1 MTAPALPD
9 GREVDLHSDD
19 DVAGAA
25 GLDAGHGVK
34 SLSPGTACLIKA
46 PLLDLDGAKVAEGH
60 AVGASV
66 LLPAAGC
73 DAALEMDLRVARVA
87 QVPQGTGGLVG
98 EGGFLEEANATGG
111 VLVVGAFEVSLCA
124 ADSRESAGAVAVG
137 GQGSGVNDC
146 EQGLLAGACLAVVDA
161 GHGGV
166 GQAECPA
173 WVGGNLTAWATNT
186 DPNAPYQPVQALL
199 HPEELWPHLGETS
212 LLLGTRIVPGTL
224 LLSLAVTAAVL
235 YKRHKDGSGRRRKR
249 IAGMAKQKDIEP
261 LMAKAITAK
270 ARSLRPSLKS
280 AKHIDARET
289 GILLG
294 NLQGTRHEVRMG
306 YEDVAVAIMAPRSG
320 KTTSLAIPSILA
332 APGPVLLTSN
342 KAAGDAFTAT
352 IDARA
357 AVGRTWSMDP
367 QQIAHAERAMW
378 WNPLSD
384 AKTLDGAGR
393 LAGHFLAA
401 SVDASQQGDFWSKA
415 GSNILSQLFL
425 AAALDER
432 PITDVMAWLAFP
444 ADRTPLDILR
454 DHKFAAVAAQ
464 LKGTVEGPPET
475 RDGIYETTCQYAAAL
490 LNSEIAAWVTPQ
502 KNVPEFKPSEFVTSK
517 DTLYL
522 LSKDGG
528 GGASALIAACADSV
542 MRAATA
548 QAERA
553 GGRLDPPMLAILDEA
568 ANVCKISDL
577 PDLYSHLGSR
587 GIIPITILQS
597 YRQGQKVWG
606 DAGMDAMWSASTIK
620 VIGSGI
626 DDPDFADKLS
636 RLIGDHDVE
645 TTSTSTSES
654 GKSTSVSMRQ
664 QRIMAADAIRAL
676 PKGTALCFAT
686 GMRAAMLDLRPW
698 YLEPGAAELSAASAR
713 ASKGITERAIAKA
726 TPMQSDFGLA
736 S

>member
-1 MTAPALPD
+1 MPQPSSSSTD
-9 GREVDLHSDD
+9 GYDIAFRVL
-19 DVAGAA
+19 
-25 GLDAGHGVK
+25 GVVLAIAVP
-34 SLSPGTACLIKA
+34 LS
-46 PLLDLDGAKVAEGH
+46 
-60 AVGASV
+60 
-66 LLPAAGC
+66 
-73 DAALEMDLRVARVA
+73 
-87 QVPQGTGGLVG
+87 
-98 EGGFLEEANATGG
+98 N
-111 VLVVGAFEVSLCA
+111 
-124 ADSRESAGAVAVG
+124 
-137 GQGSGVNDC
+137 
-146 EQGLLAGACLAVVDA
+146 LAWL
-161 GHGGV
+161 
-166 GQAECPA
+166 
-173 WVGGNLTAWATNT
+173 GGNLTAWATDT
-186 DPNAPYQPVQALL
+186 GPGAPYQPIQALL
-199 HPEELWPHLGETS
+199 HPDQLWPRLGDTS
-212 LLLGTRIVPGTL
+212 LLLSTRILPGTVL
-224 LLSLAVTAAVL
+224 LALGITAAVL
-235 YKRHKDGSGRRRKR
+235 YKRHQDGNGGRRKR
-249 IAGMAKQKDIEP
+249 VAGMAKQRDIEP
-261 LMAKAITAK
+261 LMSKAITAK
-270 ARSLRPSLKS
+270 ARSLRPSLKD
-280 AKHIDARET
+280 AKRLNPADT

-294 NLQGTRHEVRMG
+294 NLQGTKHEVRMG

-320 KTTSLAIPSILA
+320 KTTSLAIPSILN

-342 KAAGDAFTAT
+342 KAAGDAYTAT
-352 IDARA
+352 LDARA

-425 AAALDER
+425 AAALAER
-432 PITDVMAWLAFP
+432 PITDVMQWLAFP

-454 DHKFAAVAAQ
+454 DHGFAAVAAQ

-475 RDGIYETTCQYAAAL
+475 RDGIYETARQYAAAL
-490 LNSEIAAWVTPQ
+490 LNSEIAAWVTAQ
-502 KNVPEFKPSEFVTSK
+502 KDVAEFKPSEFVASK

-664 QRIMAADAIRAL
+664 ERILAADAIRAL
-676 PKGTALCFAT
+676 PKGTALAFAT

-698 YLEPGAAELSAASAR
+698 YLEPGASELSAASAR
-713 ASKGITERAIAKA
+713 ASKGITDHAVAKA
-726 TPMQSDFGLA
+726 APKQTDFGTA
-736 S
+736 T

>member
-1 MTAPALPD
+1 MLL
-9 GREVDLHSDD
+9 GV
-19 DVAGAA
+19 VAVA
-25 GLDAGHGVK
+25 V
-34 SLSPGTACLIKA
+34 
-46 PLLDLDGAKVAEGH
+46 PL
-60 AVGASV
+60 
-66 LLPAAGC
+66 
-73 DAALEMDLRVARVA
+73 
-87 QVPQGTGGLVG
+87 
-98 EGGFLEEANATGG
+98 ANATW
-111 VLVVGAFEVSLCA
+111 LS
-124 ADSRESAGAVAVG
+124 
-137 GQGSGVNDC
+137 
-146 EQGLLAGACLAVVDA
+146 
-161 GHGGV
+161 
-166 GQAECPA
+166 
-173 WVGGNLTAWATNT
+173 GNLTARLTGSSPQAAYLPA
-186 DPNAPYQPVQALL
+186 DALL
-199 HPEELWPHLGETS
+199 NPEQLWPGLGETA
-212 LLLGTRIVPGTL
+212 LLVGTRIVPIAVLIT
-224 LLSLAVTAAVL
+224 LAVIAAVVWN
-235 YKRHKDGSGRRRKR
+235 RHKNGSGRRRKV
-249 IAGMAKQKDIEP
+249 AGTAKAKDIEP
-261 LMAKAITAK
+261 LLAKQITAK
-270 ARSLRPSLKS
+270 ARSLRPSLKG
-280 AKHIDARET
+280 AKSIAPSDT

-294 NLQGTRHEVRMG
+294 NLAGTRTEVRMG

-342 KAAGDAFTAT
+342 KAGGDAYTAT

-357 AVGRTWSMDP
+357 GVGRVWSMDP
-367 QQIAHAERAMW
+367 QQIAHASREMW
-378 WNPLSD
+378 WNPLAD

-415 GSNILSQLFL
+415 GSNVLGQLFL
-425 AAALDER
+425 AAALDNR
-432 PITDVMAWLAFP
+432 PITDVMQWLAFP
-444 ADRTPLDILR
+444 ADRRPLDILR
-454 DHKFAAVAAQ
+454 DHGFTAVAAQ

-475 RDGIYETTCQYAAAL
+475 RDGIYETARQYAAAL
-490 LNSEIAAWVTPQ
+490 LNTEIARWVTPQ
-502 KNVPEFKPSEFVTSK
+502 KDVPEFRPAEFVTST

-587 GIIPITILQS
+587 GIIPMTILQS

-606 DAGMDAMWSASTIK
+606 DAGMDAMWSAATIK

-645 TTSTSTSES
+645 TTSTSTSDS
-654 GKSTSVSMRQ
+654 GMSTSISMRQ
-664 QRIMAADAIRAL
+664 ERILPADAIRAL
-676 PKGTALCFAT
+676 PKGTALLFAT

-698 YLEPGAAELSAASAR
+698 YLEPGADVLSAASAA
-713 ASKGITERAIAKA
+713 ASKGITARAVAKA
-726 TPMQSDFGLA
+726 APQQRDFGKA
-736 S
+736 A

>member
-1 MTAPALPD
+1 MPPSSNSSTD
-9 GREVDLHSDD
+9 GYDIAFRL
-19 DVAGAA
+19 
-25 GLDAGHGVK
+25 LLGV
-34 SLSPGTACLIKA
+34 
-46 PLLDLDGAKVAEGH
+46 
-60 AVGASV
+60 
-66 LLPAAGC
+66 
-73 DAALEMDLRVARVA
+73 
-87 QVPQGTGGLVG
+87 
-98 EGGFLEEANATGG
+98 
-111 VLVVGAFEVSLCA
+111 
-124 ADSRESAGAVAVG
+124 
-137 GQGSGVNDC
+137 
-146 EQGLLAGACLAVVDA
+146 LAVV
-161 GHGGV
+161 V
-166 GQAECPA
+166 PLSNLA
-173 WVGGNLTAWATNT
+173 WLSGNITAYLTHRPW
-186 DPNAPYQPVQALL
+186 APYQPTAALL
-199 HPEELWPHLGETS
+199 HPDQLWPHAGETS
-212 LLLGTRIVPGTL
+212 LLIGTRIVPVAAL
-224 LLSLAVTAAVL
+224 LALGAAAGVL
-235 YKRHKDGSGRRRKR
+235 WSRHKNRGGGRKK
-249 IAGMAKQKDIEP
+249 ITGMAKARDIEP
-261 LMAKAITAK
+261 LMVKAITDK
-270 ARSLRPSLKS
+270 ARSLRPSLKD
-280 AKHIDARET
+280 AKRIDAKDT
-289 GILLG
+289 GVLLG
-294 NLQGTRHEVRMG
+294 NLQGTKHEVRMG

-320 KTTSLAIPSILA
+320 KTTSLAIPSILN

-342 KAAGDAFTAT
+342 KAAGDAYTAT
-352 IDARA
+352 LDARA
-357 AVGRTWSMDP
+357 GVGRVWSMDP
-367 QQIAHAERAMW
+367 QQIAHAAREMW
-378 WNPLSD
+378 WNPLAS
-384 AKTLDGAGR
+384 AKTLDGANR

-401 SVDASQQGDFWSKA
+401 SVDTSQQGDFWSKA
-415 GSNILSQLFL
+415 GSNILSQLLL

-432 PITDVMAWLAFP
+432 PITDIMQWLAFP

-454 DHKFAAVAAQ
+454 DHGFAAVAAQ

-475 RDGIYETTCQYAAAL
+475 RDGIYETARQYAAAL

-502 KNVPEFKPSEFVTSK
+502 MNIPELRPSDFVAST

-606 DAGMDAMWSASTIK
+606 DAGMDAMWSASTVK

-645 TTSTSTSES
+645 TTSTSHSES

-664 QRIMAADAIRAL
+664 ERILPADAIRAL

-686 GMRAAMLDLRPW
+686 GMRVAMLDLRPW
-698 YLEPGAAELSAASAR
+698 YLEPGAEELSAASAR
-713 ASKGITERAIAKA
+713 ASKRITARAVAKHA
-726 TPMQSDFGLA
+726 PKRSDFGKA
-736 S
+736 V

>member
-1 MTAPALPD
+1 MPTPSSPSPTSNDGYDIAFKAL
-9 GREVDLHSDD
+9 L
-19 DVAGAA
+19 
-25 GLDAGHGVK
+25 
-34 SLSPGTACLIKA
+34 
-46 PLLDLDGAKVAEGH
+46 
-60 AVGASV
+60 
-66 LLPAAGC
+66 
-73 DAALEMDLRVARVA
+73 
-87 QVPQGTGGLVG
+87 
-98 EGGFLEEANATGG
+98 G
-111 VLVVGAFEVSLCA
+111 VL
-124 ADSRESAGAVAVG
+124 AVAVPLANLAWLG
-137 GQGSGVNDC
+137 GNATAWMTGSGT
-146 EQGLLAGACLAVVDA
+146 
-161 GHGGV
+161 
-166 GQAECPA
+166 PA
-173 WVGGNLTAWATNT
+173 S
-186 DPNAPYQPVQALL
+186 YQPFGALL
-199 HPEELWPHLGETS
+199 HPDQLWPGLDHTA
-212 LLLGTRIVPGTL
+212 LLIGTRIAPITVL
-224 LLSLAVTAAVL
+224 LALAALGAL
-235 YKRHKDGSGRRRKR
+235 WWSRHKNTSSGKKKPIRGLARKR
-249 IAGMAKQKDIEP
+249 DIEP
-261 LMAKAITAK
+261 LLAKAMTAK
-270 ARSLRPSLKS
+270 ARSLRPSLADVKRV
-280 AKHIDARET
+280 DPRDT
-289 GILLG
+289 GVLLG
-294 NLQGTRHEVRMG
+294 DLQGTRHEVRMG
-306 YEDVAVAIMAPRSG
+306 WEDVAVAIMAPRSG
-320 KTTSLAIPSILA
+320 KTTSLAIPSILS

-342 KAAGDAFTAT
+342 KAGGDAYTAT
-352 IDARA
+352 ITARA
-357 AVGRTWSMDP
+357 KAGRVWSMDP
-367 QQIAHAERAMW
+367 QQIAHAERTMW
-378 WNPLSD
+378 WNPLAD

-454 DHKFAAVAAQ
+454 DHGHAAVAAQ

-475 RDGIYETTCQYAAAL
+475 RDGIYETARQYAAAL

-502 KNVPEFKPSEFVTSK
+502 DGIPEFKPSEFVDST

-620 VIGSGI
+620 VVGPGI

-636 RLIGDHDVE
+636 RMIGDHDVE
-645 TTSTSTSES
+645 STSISQSES

-664 QRIMAADAIRAL
+664 ERILAADAIRAL
-676 PKGTALCFAT
+676 PKGSALCFAT
-686 GMRAAMLDLRPW
+686 GMRVAALDMKPW
-698 YLEPGAAELSAASAR
+698 YQQPEADEISAASER
-713 ASKGITERAIAKA
+713 ASKAITERAVAKT
-726 TPMQSDFGLA
+726 TPKQSDFTTA
-736 S
+736 A

>member
-1 MTAPALPD
+1 MPPPSSSSNTDGYDLVLRLLLGAL
-9 GREVDLHSDD
+9 
-19 DVAGAA
+19 A
-25 GLDAGHGVK
+25 
-34 SLSPGTACLIKA
+34 
-46 PLLDLDGAKVAEGH
+46 
-60 AVGASV
+60 
-66 LLPAAGC
+66 
-73 DAALEMDLRVARVA
+73 
-87 QVPQGTGGLVG
+87 
-98 EGGFLEEANATGG
+98 
-111 VLVVGAFEVSLCA
+111 VLVPLAHLA
-124 ADSRESAGAVAVG
+124 WL
-137 GQGSGVNDC
+137 SGNVTAYLT
-146 EQGLLAGACLAVVDA
+146 GTT
-161 GHGGV
+161 
-166 GQAECPA
+166 PA
-173 WVGGNLTAWATNT
+173 RYEPTA
-186 DPNAPYQPVQALL
+186 ALL
-199 HPEELWPHLGETS
+199 HPNQVWPTAGETS
-212 LLLGTRIVPGTL
+212 LLIGARVVPVVLFLVLG
-224 LLSLAVTAAVL
+224 ATAGVL
-235 YKRHKDGSGRRRKR
+235 WTRRRSRGGRKK
-249 IAGMAKQKDIEP
+249 ITDMAKARDIEP

-270 ARSLRPSLKS
+270 ARSLRPSLKGF
-280 AKHIDARET
+280 KHIAAKDT
-289 GILLG
+289 GVLLG

-306 YEDVAVAIMAPRSG
+306 FEDVAIAIMAPRSG
-320 KTTSLAIPSILA
+320 KTTSLAIPSMLD

-352 IDARA
+352 HEMRARA
-357 AVGRTWSMDP
+357 GTVWTMDP
-367 QQIAHAERAMW
+367 QQIAHAAREMW
-378 WNPLSD
+378 WNPLAT
-384 AKTLDGAGR
+384 AKTLDGANR

-415 GSNILSQLFL
+415 GSNILSQLLL

-432 PITDVMAWLAFP
+432 PITDIMQWLAFP
-444 ADRTPLDILR
+444 ADRSPLDILR
-454 DHKFAAVAAQ
+454 DHGFTAVAAQ

-475 RDGIYETTCQYAAAL
+475 RDGIYETARQYASAL
-490 LNSEIAAWVTPQ
+490 LNAEIAAWVTPQ
-502 KNVPEFKPSEFVTSK
+502 KDVPEFRPAQFVTST
-517 DTLYL
+517 DTLFL

-606 DAGMDAMWSASTIK
+606 DAGMDAMWSASTVK

-645 TTSTSTSES
+645 TTSTSHSES

-664 QRIMAADAIRAL
+664 ERILPADAIRAL

-686 GMRAAMLDLRPW
+686 GMRVAMLDLRPW
-698 YLEPGAAELSAASAR
+698 YLEPGAEELSAASAR
-713 ASKGITERAIAKA
+713 ASQGITARAVAKA
-726 TPMQSDFGLA
+726 APKQSDFGTA
-736 S
+736 A

>member
-1 MTAPALPD
+1 MPNNPSASSSSD
-9 GREVDLHSDD
+9 GYDI
-19 DVAGAA
+19 AF
-25 GLDAGHGVK
+25 K
-34 SLSPGTACLIKA
+34 
-46 PLLDLDGAKVAEGH
+46 
-60 AVGASV
+60 V
-66 LLPAAGC
+66 LLG
-73 DAALEMDLRVARVA
+73 ALAIA
-87 QVPQGTGGLVG
+87 VPLSN
-98 EGGFLEEANATGG
+98 LAW
-111 VLVVGAFEVSLCA
+111 LC
-124 ADSRESAGAVAVG
+124 
-137 GQGSGVNDC
+137 
-146 EQGLLAGACLAVVDA
+146 
-161 GHGGV
+161 
-166 GQAECPA
+166 
-173 WVGGNLTAWATNT
+173 GNLAARATNSG
-186 DPNAPYQPVQALL
+186 PWAPYQPTGALL
-199 HPEELWPHLGETS
+199 HPDQLWPHAGETS
-212 LLLGTRIVPGTL
+212 LLIATRIIPATAMIA
-224 LLSLAVTAAVL
+224 LALTVAVVWS
-235 YKRHKDGSGRRRKR
+235 RHANAGGGRKKKT
-249 IAGMAKQKDIEP
+249 AGMAKPRDIEP
-261 LMAKAITAK
+261 LLAKAITAK
-270 ARSLRPSLKS
+270 ARSLRPSLTGV
-280 AKHIDARET
+280 KHIDAADT

-320 KTTSLAIPSILA
+320 KTTSLAIPSMLN

-342 KAAGDAFTAT
+342 KAAGDAYTAT
-352 IDARA
+352 LDARA
-357 AVGRTWSMDP
+357 AAGRTWSMDP

-378 WNPLSD
+378 WNPLAD

-432 PITDVMAWLAFP
+432 PVTDVMQWLAYP

-454 DHKFAAVAAQ
+454 DHSFTAVAAQ

-475 RDGIYETTCQYAAAL
+475 RDGIYETARQYAAAL
-490 LNSEIAAWVTPQ
+490 LNTEIARWVTPQ
-502 KNVPEFKPSEFVTSK
+502 KDVPEFRPSAFVTST

-606 DAGMDAMWSASTIK
+606 DAGMDAMWSASTVK

-636 RLIGDHDVE
+636 RLIGDHDVA
-645 TTSTSTSES
+645 TTSTSTSDS

-664 QRIMAADAIRAL
+664 ERILPADAIRAL
-676 PKGTALCFAT
+676 PKGTALVFAT
-686 GMRAAMLDLRPW
+686 GLRAAMLDLRPW
-698 YLEPGAAELSAASAR
+698 YAEPGAEQLSAASAR
-713 ASKGITERAIAKA
+713 ASRGITARAVAKHA
-726 TPMQSDFGLA
+726 PQPGDFGTA
-736 S
+736 A

>member
-1 MTAPALPD
+1 MPPSSTNSTD
-9 GREVDLHSDD
+9 GYDIAFRL
-19 DVAGAA
+19 
-25 GLDAGHGVK
+25 LLGV
-34 SLSPGTACLIKA
+34 
-46 PLLDLDGAKVAEGH
+46 
-60 AVGASV
+60 
-66 LLPAAGC
+66 
-73 DAALEMDLRVARVA
+73 
-87 QVPQGTGGLVG
+87 
-98 EGGFLEEANATGG
+98 
-111 VLVVGAFEVSLCA
+111 
-124 ADSRESAGAVAVG
+124 
-137 GQGSGVNDC
+137 
-146 EQGLLAGACLAVVDA
+146 LAVVVPLS
-161 GHGGV
+161 HL
-166 GQAECPA
+166 A
-173 WVGGNLTAWATNT
+173 WLSGNITAHFTGAVW
-186 DPNAPYQPVQALL
+186 APYEPATALL
-199 HPEELWPHLGETS
+199 HPDQLWPQAGETS
-212 LLLGTRIVPGTL
+212 LLISTRIVPVTVL
-224 LLSLAVTAAVL
+224 LGLGAAACL
-235 YKRHKDGSGRRRKR
+235 LWARHKNRSGGRKK
-249 IAGMAKQKDIEP
+249 IAGMAKARDIEP
-261 LMAKAITAK
+261 LMAKAITDK
-270 ARSLRPSLKS
+270 ARSLRPSLKT
-280 AKHIDARET
+280 AKYIDAKDT

-294 NLQGTRHEVRMG
+294 NLQGTKHEVRMG

-320 KTTSLAIPSILA
+320 KTTSLAIPSILS

-342 KAAGDAFTAT
+342 KAAGDAFTT
-352 IDARA
+352 SVDARGS
-357 AVGRTWSMDP
+357 VGRVWSMDP
-367 QQIAHAERAMW
+367 QQIAHAAREMW
-378 WNPLSD
+378 WNPLAD
-384 AKTLDGAGR
+384 AKSLDGAGR

-415 GSNILSQLFL
+415 GSNILAQLFL
-425 AAALDER
+425 AAALDDR
-432 PITDVMAWLAFP
+432 PITDVMQWLAFP

-454 DHKFAAVAAQ
+454 DHGFSAVASQ

-475 RDGIYETTCQYAAAL
+475 RDGIYETARQYAAAL
-490 LNSEIAAWVTPQ
+490 LNSEVAAWVTPQ
-502 KNVPEFKPSEFVTSK
+502 KDVEEFRPSAFVTST

-606 DAGMDAMWSASTIK
+606 DAGMDAMWSASTVK

-645 TTSTSTSES
+645 TTSTSHSES

-664 QRIMAADAIRAL
+664 ERILPADAIRAL

-698 YLEPGAAELSAASAR
+698 YLEPGSEELSAASAR
-713 ASKGITERAIAKA
+713 ASKAITARAVAKHA
-726 TPMQSDFGLA
+726 PTQSDFGKTA
-736 S
+736 

>member
-1 MTAPALPD
+1 MSSPSPNSNSDGYDILFKALLGAFAVALP
-9 GREVDLHSDD
+9 
-19 DVAGAA
+19 
-25 GLDAGHGVK
+25 
-34 SLSPGTACLIKA
+34 LST
-46 PLLDLDGAKVAEGH
+46 
-60 AVGASV
+60 
-66 LLPAAGC
+66 
-73 DAALEMDLRVARVA
+73 
-87 QVPQGTGGLVG
+87 
-98 EGGFLEEANATGG
+98 
-111 VLVVGAFEVSLCA
+111 
-124 ADSRESAGAVAVG
+124 
-137 GQGSGVNDC
+137 
-146 EQGLLAGACLAVVDA
+146 LAWL
-161 GHGGV
+161 
-166 GQAECPA
+166 
-173 WVGGNLTAWATNT
+173 GGNATAWAT
-186 DPNAPYQPVQALL
+186 DSGSWVPYQPAEALI
-199 HPEELWPHLGETS
+199 HPERLWPAAGETS
-212 LLLGTRIVPGTL
+212 LLIGTRILPASVL
-224 LLSLAVTAAVL
+224 LALTVCGYLWWS
-235 YKRHKDGSGRRRKR
+235 RHKGTIGKKKR

-261 LMAKAITAK
+261 LLAKAITAK
-270 ARSLRPSLKS
+270 ARSLRPSLKD
-280 AKHIDARET
+280 AKAIDAKDT
-289 GILLG
+289 GVLLG
-294 NLQGTRHEVRMG
+294 NLQGSRHEVRMG

-320 KTTSLAIPSILA
+320 KTTCLAIPAILA

-342 KAAGDAFTAT
+342 KAAGDAYTAT
-352 IDARA
+352 LDARG
-357 AVGRTWSMDP
+357 VDGPTWSMDP
-367 QQIAHAERAMW
+367 QQIAHAAREMW
-378 WNPLSD
+378 WNPLAS
-384 AKTLDGAGR
+384 AKSLDGAGR

-432 PITDVMAWLAFP
+432 PITDVMQWLAFP
-444 ADRTPLDILR
+444 ADRRPLDILR
-454 DHKFAAVAAQ
+454 DHGFSAVAAQ

-475 RDGIYETTCQYAAAL
+475 RDGIYETARQYASAL

-502 KNVPEFKPSEFVTSK
+502 KGVPEFKPADFVTSK

-606 DAGMDAMWSASTIK
+606 DAGMDAMWSASTVK

-645 TTSTSTSES
+645 TKSTSISDS
-654 GKSTSVSMRQ
+654 GKSTSISMRQ
-664 QRIMAADAIRAL
+664 ERILPADAIRAL

-698 YLEPGAAELSAASAR
+698 YLEPGAEALSAASAD
-713 ASKGITERAIAKA
+713 ASRGITARAVAKHA
-726 TPMQSDFGLA
+726 PQQDNYGPA
-736 S
+736 A

>member
-1 MTAPALPD
+1 MPPSSNSSTD
-9 GREVDLHSDD
+9 GYDL
-19 DVAGAA
+19 V
-25 GLDAGHGVK
+25 LRLFLGV
-34 SLSPGTACLIKA
+34 
-46 PLLDLDGAKVAEGH
+46 
-60 AVGASV
+60 
-66 LLPAAGC
+66 
-73 DAALEMDLRVARVA
+73 
-87 QVPQGTGGLVG
+87 
-98 EGGFLEEANATGG
+98 
-111 VLVVGAFEVSLCA
+111 
-124 ADSRESAGAVAVG
+124 
-137 GQGSGVNDC
+137 
-146 EQGLLAGACLAVVDA
+146 LAVVVPLS
-161 GHGGV
+161 HL
-166 GQAECPA
+166 A
-173 WVGGNLTAWATNT
+173 WLSGNITAYLTGASW
-186 DPNAPYQPVQALL
+186 APYQPTDALL
-199 HPEELWPHLGETS
+199 HPEQVWPEAGATS
-212 LLLGTRIVPGTL
+212 LLIGTRIVPVL
-224 LLSLAVTAAVL
+224 LLLALGAAAGAL
-235 YKRHKDGSGRRRKR
+235 WARHKNRSGGRKKV
-249 IAGMAKQKDIEP
+249 AGMATARDIEP
-261 LMAKAITAK
+261 LMAKAITDK
-270 ARSLRPSLKS
+270 ARSLRPSL
-280 AKHIDARET
+280 ADAQHIDARDT

-294 NLQGTRHEVRMG
+294 NLQGTKHEVRMG

-352 IDARA
+352 YDARA
-357 AVGRTWSMDP
+357 RVGQVWAMDP
-367 QQIAHAERAMW
+367 QQIAHAAREMW
-378 WNPLSD
+378 WNPLAD

-415 GSNILSQLFL
+415 GSNVLSQLFL

-432 PITDVMAWLAFP
+432 PITDVMSWLAFP

-454 DHKFAAVAAQ
+454 DHGFAAVAAQ

-475 RDGIYETTCQYAAAL
+475 RDGIYETARQYASAL
-490 LNSEIAAWVTPQ
+490 LNTEIAAWVTPQ
-502 KNVPEFKPSEFVTSK
+502 KGVPEFRPAEFVTST

-548 QAERA
+548 EAERA

-606 DAGMDAMWSASTIK
+606 DAGMDAMWSASTVK

-645 TTSTSTSES
+645 TTSTSTSDS
-654 GKSTSVSMRQ
+654 GTSTSLSMRQ
-664 QRIMAADAIRAL
+664 ERILPADAIRAL
-676 PKGTALCFAT
+676 PKGTALLFAT

-698 YLEPGAAELSAASAR
+698 YLEPSAGDLAAASSR
-713 ASKGITERAIAKA
+713 ASKAITTRAITKHAPQRDDCGTA
-726 TPMQSDFGLA
+726 A
-736 S
+736 

>member
-1 MTAPALPD
+1 MPPSPNSSTD
-9 GREVDLHSDD
+9 GYDL
-19 DVAGAA
+19 VLRLLFGA
-25 GLDAGHGVK
+25 
-34 SLSPGTACLIKA
+34 
-46 PLLDLDGAKVAEGH
+46 
-60 AVGASV
+60 
-66 LLPAAGC
+66 
-73 DAALEMDLRVARVA
+73 
-87 QVPQGTGGLVG
+87 
-98 EGGFLEEANATGG
+98 
-111 VLVVGAFEVSLCA
+111 
-124 ADSRESAGAVAVG
+124 
-137 GQGSGVNDC
+137 
-146 EQGLLAGACLAVVDA
+146 LAVVVPLS
-161 GHGGV
+161 HL
-166 GQAECPA
+166 A
-173 WVGGNLTAWATNT
+173 WLGGNATAYVTGNSW
-186 DPNAPYQPVQALL
+186 APYQPTTALL
-199 HPEELWPHLGETS
+199 HPERLWPQAGETS
-212 LLLGTRIVPGTL
+212 LLIGTRIVPGL
-224 LLSLAVTAAVL
+224 LLLALGAAAGVL
-235 YKRHKDGSGRRRKR
+235 WARHKGRSVTRRK
-249 IAGMAKQKDIEP
+249 ITDMATAGDIEP
-261 LMAKAITAK
+261 LLAKAITVK
-270 ARSLRPSLKS
+270 ARALRPSLKD
-280 AKHIDARET
+280 AKHIDAKDT

-294 NLQGTRHEVRMG
+294 NLQGSRHEVRMG
-306 YEDVAVAIMAPRSG
+306 FEDVAVAIMAPRSG
-320 KTTSLAIPSILA
+320 KTTSLAIPSVLN

-342 KAAGDAFTAT
+342 KAAGDAFTAAYE
-352 IDARA
+352 ARTR
-357 AVGRTWSMDP
+357 VGRVWTMDP
-367 QQIAHAERAMW
+367 QQIAHAAREMW
-378 WNPLSD
+378 WNPLAS

-415 GSNILSQLFL
+415 GSNILSQLLL

-432 PITDVMAWLAFP
+432 PITDIMQWLAFP

-454 DHKFAAVAAQ
+454 DHDFTAVAAQ

-475 RDGIYETTCQYAAAL
+475 RDGIYETARQYAAAL

-502 KNVPEFKPSEFVTSK
+502 KDVPEFQPAQFVTST
-517 DTLYL
+517 DTLFL

-606 DAGMDAMWSASTIK
+606 DAGMDAMWSASTVK
-620 VIGSGI
+620 VIGAGI

-645 TTSTSTSES
+645 TTSTSRSES
-654 GKSTSVSMRQ
+654 GKSTSISMRQ
-664 QRIMAADAIRAL
+664 ERILPADAIRAL

-698 YLEPGAAELSAASAR
+698 YLEPGANELAAASAR
-713 ASKGITERAIAKA
+713 ASKAITTRAIAKHA
-726 TPMQSDFGLA
+726 PKQSDFGTA
-736 S
+736 V

>member
-1 MTAPALPD
+1 MPQPSSAKSTDATDIAFKIL
-9 GREVDLHSDD
+9 L
-19 DVAGAA
+19 GA
-25 GLDAGHGVK
+25 
-34 SLSPGTACLIKA
+34 I
-46 PLLDLDGAKVAEGH
+46 
-60 AVGASV
+60 
-66 LLPAAGC
+66 
-73 DAALEMDLRVARVA
+73 
-87 QVPQGTGGLVG
+87 
-98 EGGFLEEANATGG
+98 
-111 VLVVGAFEVSLCA
+111 
-124 ADSRESAGAVAVG
+124 AVAVPLSNLAWLG
-137 GQGSGVNDC
+137 GQI
-146 EQGLLAGACLAVVDA
+146 
-161 GHGGV
+161 
-166 GQAECPA
+166 
-173 WVGGNLTAWATNT
+173 TAWAT
-186 DPNAPYQPVQALL
+186 DSGPGAPYQPVQALL
-199 HPEELWPHLGETS
+199 HPDQLWPGLEETS
-212 LLLGTRIVPGTL
+212 LLVGTRILPGAVL
-224 LLSLAVTAAVL
+224 LALGITAAML
-235 YKRHKDGSGRRRKR
+235 YKRNKGTGGGRKKR
-249 IAGMAKQKDIEP
+249 IDGMAKHTDIEP
-261 LMAKAITAK
+261 LMSKAITAK
-270 ARSLRPSLKS
+270 ARSLRPSLKD
-280 AKHIDARET
+280 AKHIDAKDT

-294 NLQGTRHEVRMG
+294 NLQGTKYEVRMG

-320 KTTSLAIPSILA
+320 KTTSLAIPSILN

-342 KAAGDAFTAT
+342 KAAGDAFTT
-352 IDARA
+352 TLDARA

-367 QQIAHAERAMW
+367 QQIAHAQREMW
-378 WNPLSD
+378 WNPLAT

-432 PITDVMAWLAFP
+432 PITDVMQWLAFP

-454 DHKFAAVAAQ
+454 DHGFTAVASQ

-475 RDGIYETTCQYAAAL
+475 RDGIYETARQYAAAL

-502 KNVPEFKPSEFVTSK
+502 KDIEEFRPEAFVTST
-517 DTLYL
+517 DTLFL

-606 DAGMDAMWSASTIK
+606 DAGMDALWSASTIK

-645 TTSTSTSES
+645 TTSTSHSES

-664 QRIMAADAIRAL
+664 ERILPADAIRAL
-676 PKGTALCFAT
+676 PKGTALAFAT

-698 YLEPGAAELSAASAR
+698 YLEPGSDQLSAASAR
-713 ASKGITERAIAKA
+713 ASRGITERAVAKA
-726 TPMQSDFGLA
+726 APKQSDYGPA
-736 S
+736 A

>member
-1 MTAPALPD
+1 MPPSSSNSSTD
-9 GREVDLHSDD
+9 GYDL
-19 DVAGAA
+19 V
-25 GLDAGHGVK
+25 LRLLLGV
-34 SLSPGTACLIKA
+34 
-46 PLLDLDGAKVAEGH
+46 
-60 AVGASV
+60 
-66 LLPAAGC
+66 
-73 DAALEMDLRVARVA
+73 
-87 QVPQGTGGLVG
+87 
-98 EGGFLEEANATGG
+98 
-111 VLVVGAFEVSLCA
+111 
-124 ADSRESAGAVAVG
+124 
-137 GQGSGVNDC
+137 
-146 EQGLLAGACLAVVDA
+146 LAVVVPLS
-161 GHGGV
+161 HL
-166 GQAECPA
+166 A
-173 WVGGNLTAWATNT
+173 WLTGNITAYLNGTGW
-186 DPNAPYQPVQALL
+186 APYQPTNSLL
-199 HPEELWPHLGETS
+199 HPEQVWPHVGETS
-212 LLLGTRIVPGTL
+212 LLIGARIVPVL
-224 LLSLAVTAAVL
+224 LFLALGAAGGALWV
-235 YKRHKDGSGRRRKR
+235 RHKNRGGGRKKVTD
-249 IAGMAKQKDIEP
+249 MAKARDIEP
-261 LMAKAITAK
+261 LMAKAITDK
-270 ARSLRPSLKS
+270 ARSLRPSLKD
-280 AKHIDARET
+280 AKHIAAKDT

-294 NLQGTRHEVRMG
+294 NLQGSRHEVRMG
-306 YEDVAVAIMAPRSG
+306 FEDVAVAIMAPRSG
-320 KTTSLAIPSILA
+320 KTTSLAIPSMLS

-342 KAAGDAFTAT
+342 KAAGDAFTTAYE
-352 IDARA
+352 ARA
-357 AVGRTWSMDP
+357 AAGTVWTMDP
-367 QQIAHAERAMW
+367 QQIAHAAREMW
-378 WNPLSD
+378 WNPLAS

-415 GSNILSQLFL
+415 GSNILSQLLL

-432 PITDVMAWLAFP
+432 PITDIMQWLAFP

-454 DHKFAAVAAQ
+454 DHDFAAVAAQ

-475 RDGIYETTCQYAAAL
+475 RDGIYETARQYAAAL
-490 LNSEIAAWVTPQ
+490 LNAEIAAWVTPQ
-502 KNVPEFKPSEFVTSK
+502 KNVPEFRPADFVTST
-517 DTLYL
+517 DTLFL

-606 DAGMDAMWSASTIK
+606 DAGMDAMWSASTVK

-645 TTSTSTSES
+645 TTSTSHSES

-664 QRIMAADAIRAL
+664 ERILPADAIRAL

-698 YLEPGAAELSAASAR
+698 YREPGAQELSAASAR
-713 ASKGITERAIAKA
+713 ASKAITDRAVAKHA
-726 TPMQSDFGLA
+726 PAQADFGKA
-736 S
+736 V

>member
-1 MTAPALPD
+1 MPPSSNSSTDGYDLVLRLLLGVLAIVVPLSHLAWLCGNITAYL
-9 GREVDLHSDD
+9 S
-19 DVAGAA
+19 GAA
-25 GLDAGHGVK
+25 
-34 SLSPGTACLIKA
+34 
-46 PLLDLDGAKVAEGH
+46 
-60 AVGASV
+60 
-66 LLPAAGC
+66 
-73 DAALEMDLRVARVA
+73 
-87 QVPQGTGGLVG
+87 
-98 EGGFLEEANATGG
+98 
-111 VLVVGAFEVSLCA
+111 
-124 ADSRESAGAVAVG
+124 
-137 GQGSGVNDC
+137 
-146 EQGLLAGACLAVVDA
+146 
-161 GHGGV
+161 
-166 GQAECPA
+166 
-173 WVGGNLTAWATNT
+173 W
-186 DPNAPYQPVQALL
+186 APYQPTAALL
-199 HPEELWPHLGETS
+199 HPEQLWPEAGETS
-212 LLLGTRIVPGTL
+212 LLIGSRIVPVL
-224 LLSLAVTAAVL
+224 LLLALGAAAGIVWA
-235 YKRHKDGSGRRRKR
+235 RHKNRSGGRQKK
-249 IAGMAKQKDIEP
+249 ITDMAKARDIEP

-270 ARSLRPSLKS
+270 ARSLRPSLKD
-280 AKHIDARET
+280 AKHIDANDT

-294 NLQGTRHEVRMG
+294 NIQGSRHEVRMG
-306 YEDVAVAIMAPRSG
+306 FEDVAVAIMAPRSG

-342 KAAGDAFTAT
+342 KAAGDAFTTAY
-352 IDARA
+352 DARA
-357 AVGRTWSMDP
+357 EVGQVWTMDP
-367 QQIAHAERAMW
+367 QQIAHAAREMW
-378 WNPLSD
+378 WNPLAS
-384 AKTLDGAGR
+384 ATTLDGANR

-415 GSNILSQLFL
+415 GSNILSQLLL

-432 PITDVMAWLAFP
+432 PITDIMQWLAFP

-454 DHKFAAVAAQ
+454 DHGFAAVAAQ

-475 RDGIYETTCQYAAAL
+475 RDGIYETARQYAAAL

-502 KNVPEFKPSEFVTSK
+502 KDVPEFRPADFVTST
-517 DTLYL
+517 DTLFL

-606 DAGMDAMWSASTIK
+606 DAGMDAMWSASTVK

-645 TTSTSTSES
+645 TTSTSHSES

-664 QRIMAADAIRAL
+664 QRILPADAIRAL

-713 ASKGITERAIAKA
+713 ASKGITERAVAKA
-726 TPMQSDFGLA
+726 APKQTDFGKA
-736 S
+736 A